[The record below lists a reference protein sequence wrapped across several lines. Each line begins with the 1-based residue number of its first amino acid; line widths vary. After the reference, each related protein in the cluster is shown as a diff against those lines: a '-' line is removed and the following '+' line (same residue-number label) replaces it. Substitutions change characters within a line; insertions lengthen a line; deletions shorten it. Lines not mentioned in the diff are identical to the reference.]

1 MNKFL
6 LEIVTPEKH
15 FFEDEVEMLIIRTTE
30 GDIGILKDHEPIVT
44 PVAVGELRIKL
55 EGGEEKNAACA
66 GGFLAVEE
74 DKVIVITDSA
84 EWGSEIDLER
94 AQEAERRA
102 RERLESKFDDVDFL
116 RAKVSLK
123 KAANRINIY
132 KKSSYHD

>member
-44 PVAVGELRIKL
+44 PVAVGELKIKL
-55 EGGEEKNAACA
+55 GDGENKIAACA
-66 GGFLAVEE
+66 GGFLTVEE

-94 AQEAERRA
+94 AMEAEKRA
-102 RERLESKFDDVDFL
+102 RERLESKYDDVDFL